1 MSDVDLELHNFFQL
15 KATTHL
21 NGVSFAFYLYFND
34 EVIER
39 TGYGVENT
47 HLFPLGK
54 AGTYRVKWYVK
65 VRSGEIT
72 SGISERFRFAGLP
85 DVTRTAQQRD
95 YAVFGVT
102 RTAGFAAHVFAVKN
116 NVRYFVDPTGDYVG
130 EHFFGRPVISPQDIP
145 LDVVSIGHEAYLEE
159 YADLRPFTLENG
171 AVDILAK
178 ELHRFGVMDL
188 YRISRAAHLEGFT
201 DGAYC
206 IQTFIFNKYNCRV
219 PFLAK
224 IGEGTRLGIGGIGT
238 VIHPDSVIG
247 KDCVIAQNV
256 TLGGRVRGNGTP
268 VIGNNVFI
276 APGAKCF
283 GGKIGNNVVVGANS
297 VVLDEIPDNCV
308 VAGVPA
314 RIISRDIA
322 RYTDY
327 TARPSR

>member
-1 MSDVDLELHNFFQL
+1 M
-15 KATTHL
+15 
-21 NGVSFAFYLYFND
+21 ND

-39 TGYGVENT
+39 TPYTVEAS
-47 HLFPLGK
+47 HIFPLDR
-54 AGTYRVKWYVK
+54 AGVYRVKWYT
-65 VRSGEIT
+65 RSDKGEIT
-72 SGISERFRFAGLP
+72 SGISDRFRFGGFP
-85 DVTRTAQQRD
+85 DVPRPHITTK
-95 YAVFGVT
+95 YAVMGVT
-102 RTAGFAAHVFAVKN
+102 RTAGFAAQVFAVKN
-116 NVRYFVDPTGDYVG
+116 DVLYFLDPTGEYTG
-130 EHFFGRPVISPQDIP
+130 QEFFGRPVI
-145 LDVVSIGHEAYLEE
+145 DVQEVPTGITVIGHEAYAHVYEG
-159 YADLRPFTLENG
+159 LREFTLANG

-178 ELHRFGVMDL
+178 ELHKFGVMDL
-188 YRISRAAHLEGFT
+188 YRLSRSAYLAGFT
-201 DGAYC
+201 EGANC

-219 PFLAK
+219 PYLAT

-247 KDCVIAQNV
+247 RDCVIAQNV

-268 VIGNNVFI
+268 IIGNNVFI

-283 GGKIGNNVVVGANS
+283 GGQIGNNVVIGANA

-327 TARPSR
+327 TARPSRR